1 MLELKQRSK
10 SRKFY
15 KSCTNSP
22 YNLKQFGAGN
32 GTLSMTKMAKSSS
45 SIKSSLIKM
54 VKDWMTRRRK
64 TNVMTVVL
72 RSRAA
77 MPRLLITSSRQAKDR
92 TLRSHLNYRTQEER
106 VQAS

>member
-1 MLELKQRSK
+1 MELKQRSK

-15 KSCTNSP
+15 KSCTNFP

-45 SIKSSLIKM
+45 SIKLSLIKM

-92 TLRSHLNYRTQEER
+92 TLRSHLNFRTQEER
-106 VQAS
+106 GQAS